1 MHGLRYSQMIA
12 GLTNAHIELDR
23 KSLSQL
29 AIHDMDAFK
38 AVLELAKK
46 HMPAGLS
53 HG

>member
-1 MHGLRYSQMIA
+1 
-12 GLTNAHIELDR
+12 LTNAGIELDR

-46 HMPAGLS
+46 HLPAGLRD
-53 HG
+53 G